1 MFGDHH
7 LRPWYKSVEV
17 DGKSREAHCSGPP
30 ETAGAVVVVVMASC
44 ILDAFALFFWIICMV
59 NCQSK

>member
-30 ETAGAVVVVVMASC
+30 ETAGAVVVLVMASC
-44 ILDAFALFFWIICMV
+44 ILYRCVCPIFLDYLYG
-59 NCQSK
+59 